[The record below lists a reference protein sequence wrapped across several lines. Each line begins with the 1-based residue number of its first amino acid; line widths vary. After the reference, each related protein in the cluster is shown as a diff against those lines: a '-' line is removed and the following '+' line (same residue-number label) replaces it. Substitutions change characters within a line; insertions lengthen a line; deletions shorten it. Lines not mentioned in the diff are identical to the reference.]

1 VIRAFIVAAS
11 PLVRAGLKNILAA
24 QGVEVARAV
33 SSVELL
39 ADHLMD
45 GEADVV
51 VVDASGEH
59 FETVLGSIDQLELT
73 SEAAVV
79 LLADHLAHGGLAEAV
94 RAGIGA
100 ILPTG
105 SSPEQLV
112 AAIQAAKTG
121 LFVTHRGEINS
132 IFPAATP
139 ASRPFTELAE
149 PLTRRELEVLQML
162 ASGLGNKEI
171 AARLAISEHTVKF
184 HVASILGK
192 LGAASRT
199 EAVALGIRH
208 GLVLL

>member
-1 VIRAFIVAAS
+1 MIRTFIVAAS
-11 PLVRAGLKNILAA
+11 PLVRAGLENILAA
-24 QGVEVARAV
+24 QRVEVVGAV
-33 SSVELL
+33 SSLELL
-39 ADHLMD
+39 ADRLVE

-51 VVDASGEH
+51 LVDASGDQ
-59 FETVLGSIDQLELT
+59 FETVLGSIDQLELG
-73 SEAAVV
+73 SEVAVV
-79 LLADHLAHGGLAEAV
+79 LLADHPAPGWVAEAV

-105 SSPEQLV
+105 ASPEQL
-112 AAIQAAKTG
+112 AAAMQAAVAG
-121 LFVTHRGEINS
+121 LIVMHRGEADSN
-132 IFPAATP
+132 FPGAL
-139 ASRPFTELAE
+139 ASRPLAELLE
-149 PLTRRELEVLQML
+149 PLTRREREVLQMV

-171 AARLAISEHTVKF
+171 ATQLTISEHTVKF

>member
-1 VIRAFIVAAS
+1 MIRTFIVAAS
-11 PLVRAGLKNILAA
+11 PLVRAGLENILAA
-24 QGVEVARAV
+24 QRVEVVGAV

-39 ADHLMD
+39 ADRLVE

-51 VVDASGEH
+51 LVDASGDQ
-59 FETVLGSIDQLELT
+59 FETVLGSIDQLELG
-73 SEAAVV
+73 SEVAVV
-79 LLADHLAHGGLAEAV
+79 LLADHPAPGWVAEAV

-100 ILPTG
+100 ILPTRA
-105 SSPEQLV
+105 SPEQL
-112 AAIQAAKTG
+112 AAAMQAAVAG
-121 LFVTHRGEINS
+121 LIVMHRGEADSN
-132 IFPAATP
+132 FPGAL
-139 ASRPFTELAE
+139 ASRPLAELLE
-149 PLTRRELEVLQML
+149 PLTRREREVLQML

-171 AARLAISEHTVKF
+171 ATRLTISEHTVKF

>member
-1 VIRAFIVAAS
+1 VIRTFIVAAS
-11 PLVRAGLKNILAA
+11 PLVRAGLENILAA
-24 QGVEVARAV
+24 QRVEVVGAV

-39 ADHLMD
+39 ADRLVE

-51 VVDASGEH
+51 LVDASGDQ
-59 FETVLGSIDQLELT
+59 FETVLGSIDQLELG
-73 SEAAVV
+73 SEVAVV
-79 LLADHLAHGGLAEAV
+79 LLADHPAPGWVAEAV

-100 ILPTG
+100 ILPTRA
-105 SSPEQLV
+105 SPEQL
-112 AAIQAAKTG
+112 AAAMQAAVAG
-121 LFVTHRGEINS
+121 LIVMHRGEADSN
-132 IFPAATP
+132 FPGAL
-139 ASRPFTELAE
+139 ASRPLAELLE
-149 PLTRRELEVLQML
+149 PLTRREREVLQML

-171 AARLAISEHTVKF
+171 ATRLTISEHTVKF

>member
-1 VIRAFIVAAS
+1 MIRAFIVAAS
-11 PLVRAGLKNILAA
+11 PLARAGLENILAA
-24 QGVEVARAV
+24 QGVEVAGAV

-39 ADHLMD
+39 ADHLGE

-51 VVDASGEH
+51 LADVSGEQL
-59 FETVLGSIDQLELT
+59 EAVLGSFDQLEL
-73 SEAAVV
+73 SSQVAVV
-79 LLADHLAHGGLAEAV
+79 LLTDHPAPGWLAKAV

-105 SSPEQLV
+105 ASPEQLV
-112 AAIQAAKTG
+112 AAMQAATAG
-121 LFVTHRGEINS
+121 LIVMHRGEIGS
-132 IFPAATP
+132 TFPGAP
-139 ASRPFTELAE
+139 ASRPLTELPE
-149 PLTRRELEVLQML
+149 QLTRREREVLQML

-171 AARLAISEHTVKF
+171 ATRLTISEHTAKF

-208 GLVLL
+208 GLILL

>member
-1 VIRAFIVAAS
+1 MIRTFIVAAS
-11 PLVRAGLKNILAA
+11 PLVRAGLENILAA
-24 QGVEVARAV
+24 QRVEVVGAV
-33 SSVELL
+33 SSLELL
-39 ADHLMD
+39 ADRLAE

-51 VVDASGEH
+51 LVDASGDQ
-59 FETVLGSIDQLELT
+59 FETVLGSIDQLELG
-73 SEAAVV
+73 SEVAVV
-79 LLADHLAHGGLAEAV
+79 LLADRPAPGWVAEAV

-105 SSPEQLV
+105 ASPEQLV
-112 AAIQAAKTG
+112 VAMQAAVAG
-121 LFVTHRGEINS
+121 LIVMHRGEADSN
-132 IFPAATP
+132 FPGAL
-139 ASRPFTELAE
+139 ASRPLAELLE
-149 PLTRRELEVLQML
+149 PLTRREREVLQML

-171 AARLAISEHTVKF
+171 ATRLTISEHTVKF